1 MYRLSMD
8 DTLLV
13 TKICAHVMGDKSIS
27 LTKADKEATRS
38 LIKKMVDHRYDWTP
52 DQREQFKC
60 FTDIVIGLCKTTD
73 KGTLGSDA
81 IKDDKD

>member
-8 DTLLV
+8 DALLV

-27 LTKADKEATRS
+27 LTEADKEATGS

-52 DQREQFKC
+52 DQSEQFKR
-60 FTDIVIGLCKTTD
+60 FTDIVIGFCVIT
-73 KGTLGSDA
+73 
-81 IKDDKD
+81 